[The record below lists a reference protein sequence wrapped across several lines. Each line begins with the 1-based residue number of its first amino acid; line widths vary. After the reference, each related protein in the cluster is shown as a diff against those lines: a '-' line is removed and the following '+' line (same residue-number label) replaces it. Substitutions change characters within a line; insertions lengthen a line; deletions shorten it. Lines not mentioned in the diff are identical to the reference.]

1 MWRVPAGIESGF
13 GYWPGIKSRARVVKK
28 PEPGFRGFLV
38 PDTSLFPTSSLIEPS
53 KGSGLKG
60 IPLLLQLVL
69 LSVLPIQKIN
79 LKNVEETSTNVST
92 AWMKQ
97 PKEKKLHAFT
107 TFCNLCTLLCVS
119 AQLHVCYF
127 LSFLPTLNGLVEL
140 PIFVPP
146 LICFSLLT
154 NIALM
159 LRDGRFD
166 APLICSHDDF

>member
-1 MWRVPAGIESGF
+1 MAGTRGLRVLSRSSGIDRVLKVEL
-13 GYWPGIKSRARVVKK
+13 GYWKGPS
-28 PEPGFRGFLV
+28 
-38 PDTSLFPTSSLIEPS
+38 PDFGLFYYPTHPYVIMIEPS